1 MNWPTRNWIDRLVL
15 AVAPRAGFER
25 LRYRAA
31 ADLAAPLRRG
41 YEGAKGG
48 RRGDGWVAVGTSANA
63 EIFPSAARLRNRAR
77 QLVRD
82 NFYGERAVR
91 IYAANVVATGV
102 TARANTGRATYDKK
116 IDAAWDRWCAECDA
130 DGRQDFAGL
139 QALAVR
145 ATVEAGEMLLRF
157 RPRRSSDGLAVPLQL
172 QLLEPDFLD
181 TGRYQSEANGNLIL
195 QGIEFDKLGRRVAYW
210 LFDQHPGDVG
220 VVGRGSFVSRRI
232 DASEIVHLYRQ
243 DRIGQIRGVTWF
255 APVLMKL
262 RDYDDYSEAE
272 LVRKK
277 IAACLAA
284 FVTTPDGPGTSPLG
298 RTATGAA
305 AGSDATQ
312 RIESF
317 EPGMIG
323 YLKPGEDVKTVS
335 PPGDASMRDYA
346 SISGHEI
353 AAGLGVTY
361 EDLTGDL
368 SQVNYSS
375 YRAGRLIHRRLVE
388 QFQWTV
394 MVPQFLAPIRKRF
407 LQAGFVAGA
416 VPVLDDLT
424 KWTFPRW
431 ESIDPVKDAA
441 ATRANLRLGTLTWGQ
456 AVAAEGEDP
465 EAQFAEIVDWNKKF
479 DDAGIVFDGDPRKV
493 TNTGQTQSAA
503 PAESADP
510 AAEPAADPGKAAD
523 GSA

>member
-1 MNWPTRNWIDRLVL
+1 MRWLANSIDRLVL

-31 ADLAAPLRRG
+31 AELAAPSRRG

-82 NFYGERAVR
+82 NFHGERAVR
-91 IYAANVVATGV
+91 IFAANIVATGV

-157 RPRRSSDGLAVPLQL
+157 RPRRSADGLAVPLQL

-181 TGRYQSEANGNLIL
+181 TGRYQSEGNGNIVL

-210 LFDQHPGDVG
+210 LFDQHPGDIG
-220 VVGRGSFVSRRI
+220 VAGRGSFVSRRV
-232 DASEIVHLYRQ
+232 DASQIVHLYRQ

-284 FVTTPDGPGTSPLG
+284 FVTTPDAPGTSPLG
-298 RTATGAA
+298 RVAPGAA
-305 AGSDATQ
+305 ASP
-312 RIESF
+312 RIETF

-353 AAGLGVTY
+353 AAGLGTTY

-375 YRAGRLIHRRLVE
+375 YRAGRLIHRRIVE

-394 MVPQFLAPIRKRF
+394 FVPQFLAPVRTRW

-416 VPVLDDLT
+416 LPVAEDRT

-441 ATRANLRLGTLTWGQ
+441 AMRANLRLGTQTWGQ

-465 EAQFAEIVDWNKKF
+465 EAQLAEIVDWNKRF
-479 DDAGIVFDGDPRKV
+479 DAAGIVFDGDPRKV

-503 PAESADP
+503 PADGPP
-510 AAEPAADPGKAAD
+510 AASEAAD